1 MLLGF
6 ILLDLPYNP
15 KGDTIAW
22 VGVTRSLFFQW
33 LVFSGILVRLWRVLR
48 ITVTVEFSRELK
60 KCIMGLADRRAHVSK
75 CCFVC
80 SVV

>member
-48 ITVTVEFSRELK
+48 ITVTVEF
-60 KCIMGLADRRAHVSK
+60 
-75 CCFVC
+75 FT
-80 SVV
+80 